1 MLRIQARGLRGRTSP
16 LPGARPTLGV
26 MSPAE
31 PIRLVLADDHPVYR
45 SGLVDAI
52 AQRPEF
58 VLLAACADG
67 RTARDAILA
76 ERPDA
81 ALLDVRMP
89 DPDGIA
95 VLEAVRA
102 AGCRTRVLFLSA
114 YEDGALVHRA
124 LSAGAAGYLSKDT
137 DRDEIATRSF
147 PPWRASSSSPRRCRA
162 RSWATCGARASGAS
176 ASGHAN
182 GRSCASPPQGLSG
195 PEIADALG
203 IGPATVKTYIQ
214 RVYRK
219 LGVADRAAMVAE
231 AMRRGLVA

>member
-1 MLRIQARGLRGRTSP
+1 
-16 LPGARPTLGV
+16 

-67 RTARDAILA
+67 LTARDAILA

-89 DPDGIA
+89 EPDGIA
-95 VLEAVRA
+95 ILEAVRA

-137 DRDEIATRSF
+137 DRDEIADAIVTAVAGELVVSAALPGALMGHLRREGERRERF
-147 PPWRASSSSPRRCRA
+147 APRERQVMRLTA
-162 RSWATCGARASGAS
+162 
-176 ASGHAN
+176 
-182 GRSCASPPQGLSG
+182 QGLSG

-203 IGPATVKTYIQ
+203 IGPATVKTYLQ

-219 LGVADRAAMVAE
+219 LDVADRAAMVAE